1 MSCIAIEAHSLG
13 KLYDLGER
21 GLLRRFWRYTSD
33 PKFSALSDV
42 SFTIREH
49 EAVGIIGANG
59 AGKSTLLKI
68 LSRVTAPTSGIA
80 RIRGRIGTI
89 LEVGT
94 GFHPE
99 LTGRENI
106 YLSGTILGMQKKEV
120 ERKFD
125 EIIDFAGVD
134 KFVDTPVKRY
144 SSGMYVRLAFAV
156 AAHLDPDILIVDEVL
171 AVGDTAFQKKCL
183 AKMDSSIHQD
193 GRTIIFVSHNMQAIR
208 SLCSRALL
216 LREGRLVADGQ
227 VGEVI
232 ALYNSREQTTL
243 EVRDLSLRNRL
254 NRTRGNA
261 RMTKLSISNPLA
273 PQSTAWQFT
282 SGDTLEMTV
291 GYEILAPVESLE
303 FTISFTPVGSDA
315 IVSNIKEKISTSPL
329 PTGHTGTIRLVI
341 PNLPFRPGELSLV
354 VGMGSSDFTFFE
366 DILDANV
373 NLPYLVIESAE
384 EDLYLRKG
392 FVSLGYHIQN
402 PAVCPSQPS
411 IPLHME
417 DRR

>member
-1 MSCIAIEAHSLG
+1 MSSIAIETHSLS
-13 KLYDLGER
+13 KEYDLGER
-21 GLLRRFWRYTSD
+21 GLLRRFRGGGSD
-33 PKFSALSDV
+33 QKFLALKNM
-42 SFTIREH
+42 SFAIREH
-49 EAVGIIGANG
+49 EAVGIIGSNG

-68 LSRVTAPTSGIA
+68 LSRVTAPTSGSA

-125 EIIDFAGVD
+125 EIIDFADVD

-171 AVGDTAFQKKCL
+171 AVGDVGFQRKCL
-183 AKMDSSIHQD
+183 AKMGDSISQD

-216 LREGRLVADGQ
+216 LRHGQLVADGS
-227 VGEVI
+227 VGEII
-232 ALYNSREQTTL
+232 AEYNKTSQSTFD
-243 EVRDLSLRNRL
+243 VRDQSLGNRL

-261 RMTKLSISNPLA
+261 RFIGFSIVNQRQ
-273 PQSTAWQFT
+273 PQSQRWSFRR
-282 SGDTLEMTV
+282 GDTVEMRIS
-291 GYEILAPVESLE
+291 YEIMAAVESLE
-303 FTISFTPVGSDA
+303 FTVSFSVGGSTN
-315 IVSNIKEKISTSPL
+315 VVTNIKETISDRPL
-329 PTGHTGTIRLVI
+329 RAGDGGGIVLEI
-341 PNLPFRPGELSLV
+341 PNLPFRAGEFALV
-354 VGMGSSDFTFFE
+354 LGLGSNGFAFFE

-373 NLPYLVIESAE
+373 NLPHLIVESDE
-384 EDLYLRKG
+384 EDLFLRKG
-392 FVSLGYHIQN
+392 FVSLDYKVRHQQASYRDHAT
-402 PAVCPSQPS
+402 PAA
-411 IPLHME
+411 
-417 DRR
+417 

>member
-1 MSCIAIEAHSLG
+1 MTSIGISAHSLS
-13 KLYDLGER
+13 KQYNLGEGGFSR
-21 GLLRRFWRYTSD
+21 LLRSSSSSEKFW
-33 PKFSALSDV
+33 ALRDV
-42 SFTIREH
+42 SFEIHEH
-49 EAVGIIGANG
+49 EAIGIIGSNG

-68 LSRVTAPTSGIA
+68 LSRVTAPTSGSA

-106 YLSGTILGMQKKEV
+106 YLSGAILGMQKREV
-120 ERKFD
+120 ERKFE
-125 EIIDFAGVD
+125 EIVEFAGVD

-171 AVGDTAFQKKCL
+171 AVGDVGFQQKCL
-183 AKMDSSIHQD
+183 AKMDSSINQE

-216 LREGRLVADGQ
+216 LRDGRLVAEGP
-227 VGEVI
+227 VGEIIVQYS
-232 ALYNSREQTTL
+232 AGEQSTL
-243 EVRDLSLRNRL
+243 DIRDRSLRNRF
-254 NRTRGNA
+254 NRTRGHA
-261 RMTKLSISNPLA
+261 RLTAFSITNSGK
-273 PQSTAWQFT
+273 PQSPKWQFNT
-282 SGDTLEMTV
+282 GDTLEMHIS
-291 GYEILAPVESLE
+291 YEIVAPVQSLE
-303 FTISFTPVGSDA
+303 FIISFTAVGGDSV
-315 IVSNIKEKISTSPL
+315 VSNIKETISDGPL
-329 PTGHTGTIRLVI
+329 RSGDTGEIKLTI

-354 VGMGSSDFTFFE
+354 LGLGSNGFVFFE

-373 NLPYLVIESAE
+373 NLPHLVIESTE

-392 FVSLGYHIQN
+392 SVSVGYDIQHRKT
-402 PAVCPSQPS
+402 SRTE
-411 IPLHME
+411 PLTQVRMGSGL
-417 DRR
+417 